1 MLIMGEWMAI
11 STDRDEKDA
20 IVRPSSIAESVHER
34 IYEQIMSL
42 KIPPGARITIDG
54 LARELKVSQTPVR
67 EALSR
72 LEREGLVRKAHLIG
86 YSASPQLTRKEFDDL
101 YKFRLML
108 EPESARQACL
118 KLTPEALGRIESA
131 EADMEKG
138 EPPVDRNS
146 RYSRFARAD
155 AHFHDEILKVADNEI
170 VRQAIS
176 DQHIHL
182 HIFRLMFHRRVT
194 QEALGEHE
202 LLLAA
207 FRAGDGDAAY
217 RAMHDHI
224 SRSRDRL
231 AAAFE

>member
-1 MLIMGEWMAI
+1 MAV
-11 STDRDEKDA
+11 STDRDEKDV

-54 LARELKVSQTPVR
+54 LARELSVSQTPVR

-86 YSASPQLTRKEFDDL
+86 YSTSPQLTRKEFDDL

-118 KLTPEALGRIESA
+118 KLTPETLARIESA
-131 EADMEKG
+131 AADMEKG

-155 AHFHDEILKVADNEI
+155 AHFHDEILRVAENEI
-170 VRQAIS
+170 VRQAMN
-176 DQHIHL
+176 DRHIHL

-194 QEALGEHE
+194 QEALEEHE

-207 FRAGDGDAAY
+207 FRAGDADAAY

-224 SRSRDRL
+224 SRSQDRL